1 MGVIFWFSAQP
12 AEVLPDFSWA
22 DRIIKKSGHVFGYA
36 LLALSYWF
44 ALGMDDKRRWLVW
57 LLTILYAMTDEYH
70 QSFVLGRNASAWD
83 VLIFD
88 NGGALL
94 TLWSANPRFKLERP
108 PEIA

>member
-12 AEVLPDFSWA
+12 AAMLPDFSWA
-22 DRIIKKSGHVFGYA
+22 DRIIKKSGHIFGYA
-36 LLALSYWF
+36 VLALSYWY
-44 ALGMDDKRRWLVW
+44 ALGMDNKRRWLVW

-88 NGGALL
+88 NCGALL
-94 TLWSANPRFKLERP
+94 TLWSANHRFKLKRP
-108 PEIA
+108 GEMA